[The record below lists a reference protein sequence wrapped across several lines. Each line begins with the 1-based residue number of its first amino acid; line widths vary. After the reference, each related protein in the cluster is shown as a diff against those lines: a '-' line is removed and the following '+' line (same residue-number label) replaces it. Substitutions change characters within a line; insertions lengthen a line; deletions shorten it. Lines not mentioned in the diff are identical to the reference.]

1 MHRSTGSSRV
11 CFARL
16 ATILNVEGEP
26 VQWNINHFSSARWG
40 AILNMAGDSLE
51 WNTSVCND
59 NSKPKSFKKDV
70 LRSFIRGSE
79 LAKNKKSF
87 FQLFSIKG
95 KCRQAR
101 RGKFIEIEAMTLTS
115 SEGLCARKLECSS
128 CRVVHSQQNGM
139 ARNTSSNRGGGTLGM
154 RHRIAPSSAS
164 SCAFRLRRT
173 GSVRKAAITARSS
186 LEIGRHRRPSSM

>member
-1 MHRSTGSSRV
+1 VHRSTGSSRV

-59 NSKPKSFKKDV
+59 NRKPKSFKKDV

-79 LAKNKKSF
+79 LAKNRF
-87 FQLFSIKG
+87 FNFFNQREMPPG
-95 KCRQAR
+95 PQ
-101 RGKFIEIEAMTLTS
+101 GQ
-115 SEGLCARKLECSS
+115 
-128 CRVVHSQQNGM
+128 VH
-139 ARNTSSNRGGGTLGM
+139 
-154 RHRIAPSSAS
+154 
-164 SCAFRLRRT
+164 
-173 GSVRKAAITARSS
+173 
-186 LEIGRHRRPSSM
+186 